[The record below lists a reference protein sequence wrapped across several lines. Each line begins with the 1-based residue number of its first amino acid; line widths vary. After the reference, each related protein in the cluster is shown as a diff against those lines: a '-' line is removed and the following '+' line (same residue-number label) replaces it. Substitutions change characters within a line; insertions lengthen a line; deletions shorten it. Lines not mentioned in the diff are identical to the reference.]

1 MTSYLN
7 SRAVGPYRIRYIPAS
22 RYSRTV
28 ILKWKSPTAVKI
40 KDPSFVQYYVAEEY
54 TGFVKVKKKEYS

>member
-1 MTSYLN
+1 
-7 SRAVGPYRIRYIPAS
+7 VGPYRIRYIPAS